1 MSDEVG
7 VAPVRGASTLPGSVP
22 ELDQGLIDAAWNR
35 VRLARHAQRPRTL
48 DLVAR
53 IFDDFVELHGDRA
66 FRDDSA
72 LVGGPALL
80 DGRALMVIGHQ
91 KGNDTDSNIFRNFG
105 SAHPEGFRKAQRLM
119 RLADKLGLPVVTFLD
134 TAGAF
139 PGPAAEER
147 GQAEAIASSIKL
159 MTGLQV
165 PIVVVIVGEGGSGG
179 ALAIGVG
186 DRVLALENAVYSVIS
201 PEGCAAI
208 LWRAPEAAPT
218 AAAAMRMTA
227 ADQLE
232 LGVIDRILPEPGEGA
247 HADHDATARTIKD
260 ALVEELAEIAEV
272 PTDRLL
278 SRRYA
283 RLRGLGAYQELGEAA
298 AEPAAA
304 PSLQRRLGRLLRL
317 PGVPRRPRWSE
328 IWPSGED
335 GGEDEEGG

>member
-1 MSDEVG
+1 
-7 VAPVRGASTLPGSVP
+7 
-22 ELDQGLIDAAWNR
+22 
-35 VRLARHAQRPRTL
+35 
-48 DLVAR
+48 
-53 IFDDFVELHGDRA
+53 
-66 FRDDSA
+66 
-72 LVGGPALL
+72 
-80 DGRALMVIGHQ
+80 MVIGHQ
-91 KGNDTDSNIFRNFG
+91 KGNDTDSNIHRNFG

-119 RLADKLGLPVVTFLD
+119 RLADKLGLPVVTLLD

-186 DRVLALENAVYSVIS
+186 DRVLALENAVYAVIS

-232 LGVIDRILPEPGEGA
+232 LGVIDRILPEPSEGA
-247 HADHDATARTIKD
+247 HTDHDATAATIKT
-260 ALVEELAEIAEV
+260 ALLEELGSLASQ
-272 PTDRLL
+272 PTEQLL
-278 SRRYA
+278 AARYA
-283 RLRGLGAYQELGEAA
+283 RLRRLGAYNELGAAA
-298 AEPAAA
+298 AEPVAP

-328 IWPSGED
+328 IWPSGEAESD
-335 GGEDEEGG
+335 DEEGA

>member
-1 MSDEVG
+1 MTEQVVG
-7 VAPVRGASTLPGSVP
+7 TITAEPAPVAGAVP
-22 ELDQGLIDAAWNR
+22 ELDPVAIEAAWSR
-35 VRLARHAQRPRTL
+35 VRLARHAQRPHTL
-48 DLVAR
+48 DLVSR
-53 IFDDFVELHGDRA
+53 IFDDFMELHGDRS
-66 FRDDSA
+66 FRDDPA

-80 DGRALMVIGHQ
+80 GGRGVMVIGHQ
-91 KGNDTDSNIFRNFG
+91 KGNDTDSNIQRNFG

-119 RLADKLGLPVVTFLD
+119 RLADKLGLPLVTFLD

-232 LGVIDRILPEPGEGA
+232 LGVIDRILPEPSGGA
-247 HADHDATARTIKD
+247 HADHDATAATIKA
-260 ALVEELAEIAEV
+260 ALLDELATIGNR
-272 PTDRLL
+272 PTEQLL
-278 SRRYA
+278 ATRYA
-283 RLRGLGAYQELGEAA
+283 RLRRLGDYNELGEAA
-298 AEPAAA
+298 AEHAAP

-328 IWPSGED
+328 IWPSGD
-335 GGEDEEGG
+335 AGGDDEEGA

>member
-1 MSDEVG
+1 MSEL
-7 VAPVRGASTLPGSVP
+7 TLPGGVQVAVP
-22 ELDQGLIDAAWNR
+22 AQAAIDAAWTR
-35 VRLARHAQRPRTL
+35 VQLARHPQRPRTL

-53 IFDDFVELHGDRA
+53 IFDEFCELHGDRS
-66 FRDDSA
+66 FRDDPA

-80 DGRALMVIGHQ
+80 AGRPVMVIGHQ
-91 KGNDTDSNIFRNFG
+91 KGSDTESNIARNFG

-119 RLADKLGLPVVTFLD
+119 RLADKLGIPLVTLLD

-208 LWRAPEAAPT
+208 LWRAPEAAPL

-227 ADQLE
+227 ADQLD
-232 LGVIDRILPEPGEGA
+232 LGVIDGIIREPGEGA
-247 HADHDATARTIKD
+247 HTDHDATAAAIKAALLD
-260 ALVEELAEIAEV
+260 ALTVLSATPTEQLLAA
-272 PTDRLL
+272 
-278 SRRYA
+278 RYVK
-283 RLRGLGAYQELGEAA
+283 LRQMGAYRELGGPS
-298 AEPAAA
+298 AEPEA
-304 PSLQRRLGRLLRL
+304 PSLTRRLGRILRL

-328 IWPSGED
+328 IWPSGD
-335 GGEDEEGG
+335 DASDSEEGA

>member
-1 MSDEVG
+1 MTATNEPMTGMS
-7 VAPVRGASTLPGSVP
+7 LPGEP
-22 ELDQGLIDAAWNR
+22 PALDQAAIDEAWRR

-48 DLVAR
+48 DLVPR
-53 IFDDFVELHGDRA
+53 IFDDFCELHGDRA
-66 FRDDSA
+66 FRDDPA

-80 DGRALMVIGHQ
+80 DGRPVMVIGHQ
-91 KGNDTDSNIFRNFG
+91 KGNDTESNIARNFG

-186 DRVLALENAVYSVIS
+186 DRVVALENAVYSVIS

-208 LWRAPEAAPT
+208 LWRQPEAAPT

-232 LGVIDRILPEPGEGA
+232 LGVVDRIVAEPGDGA
-247 HADHDATARTIKD
+247 HTDHDRTAASIKT
-260 ALVEELAEIAEV
+260 ALREELERLAGL
-272 PTDRLL
+272 PTDQLL
-278 SRRYA
+278 AARYA
-283 RLRGLGAYQELGEAA
+283 RLRRTGPYRELGEAPV
-298 AEPAAA
+298 EPAQL
-304 PSLQRRLGRLLRL
+304 PSLRRRLGRILRL

-328 IWPSGED
+328 IWPSGEAATD
-335 GGEDEEGG
+335 DEEGA